1 MREWF
6 IRWLV
11 AGLGVA
17 VAASLLST
25 SGLLEFLRRP
35 TFDGLVRVAS
45 SSPPREQDELPRV
58 VVVALDA
65 QSMRAFKNEWP
76 WPRSRFA
83 KIIDLLGEA
92 GARSIAFDVDFSV
105 AREAEEDAALQKAI
119 ERSGRV
125 VLSAHREFQT
135 LPEIGELEVATLPLE
150 RLAAGA
156 VATGAALV
164 EIDPDGLIRKGYRSR
179 EIAGRKLPSLAE
191 AALAVAER
199 RKPVAD
205 HARPVLIDF
214 RRDHQGI
221 QVISAIDL
229 LENRH
234 DAAQIRN
241 AIVMIGA
248 SAVEFQDLWPT
259 PLRPNEPGVIIQAQ
273 ALRTFAAADA
283 GIPILRATDRTGEL
297 SIVLLVSLL
306 AAGIGL
312 RPQRTRLIGLGLLG
326 AAPLVASFGSVGVLG
341 LLFDP
346 LLPMGVVAVH
356 YTLGLE
362 SVRRR
367 LGQSLAEREMSLTTL
382 FDVGQ
387 ATTAPT
393 PSTGVDVALA
403 LLGEVVSAS
412 GVGLLRT
419 NENGELDGARL
430 EWKRAAGRPVG
441 DIETGTIV
449 LSDRQTK
456 MFEGSVP
463 GSDVP
468 GGLAVYT
475 PLFAGPTAV
484 GVLVVEQEQ
493 ATPLNEL
500 QLRTIAAVGTQLALS
515 VENMRLFSR
524 LQQTFHSSI
533 SSLASAVEARDGY
546 TDQHCR
552 RLAVFSVIMGEQ
564 LGISEEELQAIEL
577 GALLHDVGKIGIR
590 DAVLLKDGRL
600 TQAEREEIEKHAVIG
615 HGIVKPITGIS
626 DTTVACV
633 RHHHERWNGTGYP
646 DGLAGEEIP
655 LGARIVSLV
664 DVWDALSTARPY
676 KQAYAQGRVREIL
689 QKDSGVRFEPALVD
703 LFFEILDERGE
714 ELLDL
719 IARTTGEDQ

>member
-17 VAASLLST
+17 VCASVLSLSNLLDFVKRS
-25 SGLLEFLRRP
+25 
-35 TFDGLVRVAS
+35 TFDGLVRAAS
-45 SSPPREQDELPRV
+45 ATPPAESSELPQV
-58 VVVALDA
+58 VVIALDA

-83 KIIDLLGEA
+83 KMVDLLTEA
-92 GARSIAFDVDFSV
+92 DARSIAFDVDFSV
-105 AREAEEDAALQKAI
+105 PREADEDEELRRAI
-119 ERSGRV
+119 QRSGRV
-125 VLSAHREFQT
+125 ILSAHREFQN
-135 LPEIGELEVATLPLE
+135 LPGVGELEVATLPLE
-150 RLAAGA
+150 ALAAGA
-156 VATGAALV
+156 SAIGAALV
-164 EIDPDGLIRKGYRSR
+164 EIDPDGIIRNAYRSR
-179 EIAGRKLPSLAE
+179 VIAGRQLPSLAE

-199 RKPVAD
+199 REPISD
-205 HARPVLIDF
+205 RSEPLLIDF
-214 RRDHQGI
+214 RRAHSGI
-221 QVISAIDL
+221 RVISAVDL
-229 LENRH
+229 LEGRH
-234 DAAQIRN
+234 DPSEIRN
-241 AIVMIGA
+241 AIAMIGA
-248 SAVEFQDLWPT
+248 FAVEFQDLWPT
-259 PLRPNEPGVIIQAQ
+259 PLRPNEPGVVIQAQ
-273 ALRTFAAADA
+273 ALRTFAALQA
-283 GIPILRATDRTGEL
+283 GFPVLHATGTLGTLSFILL
-297 SIVLLVSLL
+297 ISLL

-312 RPQRTRLIGLGLLG
+312 QRQRTRVVGLGLLG
-326 AAPLVASFGSVGVLG
+326 VAPLLISFASVRLFG
-341 LLFDP
+341 LLLDP
-346 LLPMGVVAVH
+346 LLPMGVVVAH

-367 LGQSLAEREMSLTTL
+367 MGRSLEEREMSLATL
-382 FDVGQ
+382 FDVGE

-393 PSTGVDVALA
+393 QSTGVDVALA
-403 LLGEVVSAS
+403 LLGEVVAAS

-419 NENGELDGARL
+419 NQNGELDGARL
-430 EWKRAAGRPVG
+430 EWKRSSGQQVG

-449 LSDRQTK
+449 LADRQTK
-456 MFEGSVP
+456 IFEGSVP

-475 PLFAGPTAV
+475 PLFAGKTAV
-484 GVLVVEQEQ
+484 GVLVVEQER

-500 QLRTIAAVGTQLALS
+500 QLKTIAAVGTQLALS

-552 RLAVFSVIMGEQ
+552 RLAVFSVIIGER
-564 LGISEEELQAIEL
+564 LGLSDEELEAIEL

-590 DAVLLKDGRL
+590 DAILLKDGRL
-600 TQAEREEIEKHAVIG
+600 SESEREEIERHAVIG
-615 HGIVKPITGIS
+615 HGIVRPITGIS
-626 DTTVACV
+626 DTTVSCV

-664 DVWDALSTARPY
+664 DVWDALSTSRPY
-676 KQAYAQGRVREIL
+676 KQAYPQARVREIL
-689 QKDSGVRFEPALVD
+689 QKDSGVRFEPTLVD
-703 LFFEILDERGE
+703 IFFEILDERGE

>member
-1 MREWF
+1 MREWS

-17 VAASLLST
+17 VAASLLSV
-25 SGLLEFLRRP
+25 SGLLEFLKRP
-35 TFDGLVRVAS
+35 TFDGLVRAVAA
-45 SSPPREQDELPRV
+45 SPVAEPVELPEV

-65 QSMRAFKNEWP
+65 QSMRAFESQWP

-83 KIIDLLGEA
+83 KIIDLLSDA

-105 AREAEEDAALQKAI
+105 PRDSGEDQALAAAI
-119 ERSGRV
+119 KRSGRV
-125 VLSAHREFQT
+125 VLSAHREFQD
-135 LPEIGELEVATLPLE
+135 LPGVGELEVATLPLE
-150 RLAAGA
+150 MFSQGA
-156 VATGAALV
+156 SATGAALV
-164 EIDPDGLIRKGYRSR
+164 EIDSDGLIRSAYRSR
-179 EIAGRKLPSLAE
+179 QIAGRDLPSLAE
-191 AALAVAER
+191 AALAVASR
-199 RKPVAD
+199 RDPAAQSPEPV
-205 HARPVLIDF
+205 RIDF
-214 RRDHQGI
+214 RRAHQGI
-221 QVISAIDL
+221 RLVSAVDL
-229 LENRH
+229 LEGRH
-234 DAAQIRN
+234 NDEEIRN

-259 PLRPNEPGVIIQAQ
+259 PLRPNEPGVVIQAQ
-273 ALRTFAAADA
+273 ALRTFAAAEA
-283 GIPILRATDRTGEL
+283 GLHTLRQPTLQVEL
-297 SIVLLVSLL
+297 LGLLLMSLL
-306 AAGIGL
+306 GAAAGL
-312 RPQRTRLIGLGLLG
+312 ARQKARMIGLGLLG
-326 AAPLVASFGSVGVLG
+326 LAPLLGSFAALRIYGVLT
-341 LLFDP
+341 DP
-346 LLPMGVVAVH
+346 LLPIGVVAAH

-362 SVRRR
+362 GVRRR
-367 LGQSLAEREMSLTTL
+367 LGKSLAEREMSLATL
-382 FDVGQ
+382 FDVGE

-430 EWKRAAGRPVG
+430 EWKRGSGRAVG

-449 LSDRQTK
+449 LADRQTK
-456 MFEGSVP
+456 IFEGSVP
-463 GSDVP
+463 GSDQP

-475 PLFAGPTAV
+475 PLFTGQTAV
-484 GVLVVEQEQ
+484 GVLVVEQAQ
-493 ATPLNEL
+493 STPLNEL

-552 RLAVFSVIMGEQ
+552 RLSVFSVIMGER
-564 LGISEEELQAIEL
+564 LGLSDEELEAIEL

-590 DAVLLKDGRL
+590 DAVLLKDSRL
-600 TQAEREEIEKHAVIG
+600 SQEEREEIEKHTTIG
-615 HGIVKPITGIS
+615 HGIVQPITGIS
-626 DTTVACV
+626 PTTVACV

-646 DGLAGEEIP
+646 DSLAGEEIP

-676 KQAYAQGRVREIL
+676 KQAYPQAHVREIL

-719 IARTTGEDQ
+719 IARTTGVEE